1 VTVGTPE
8 ALLTALDPL
17 AVELLELLQA
27 ARPAASAAT
36 LAALAILVREG
47 LNIGLLLLRIRGCS
61 ELWVK

>member
-1 VTVGTPE
+1 MVTVGTPE
-8 ALLTALDPL
+8 VVLAACDPL
-17 AVELLELLQA
+17 AVELLELQA

-36 LAALAILVREG
+36 LAALAILVREV